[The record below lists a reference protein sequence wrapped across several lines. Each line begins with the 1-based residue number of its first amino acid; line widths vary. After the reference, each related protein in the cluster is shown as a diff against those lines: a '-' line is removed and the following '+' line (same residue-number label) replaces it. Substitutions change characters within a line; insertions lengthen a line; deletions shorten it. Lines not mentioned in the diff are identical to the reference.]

1 MITLDT
7 RFRDAARH
15 ARIELGGA
23 VEPFAHLP
31 YAKELTVKRAG
42 LKAYFEAI
50 RTDGARIDHIVQAPS
65 PRSYRTTSR
74 RRISIQRGKLFLT
87 HGDGNNPGQASLL
100 EPPHHARIYTLME
113 SLLQEI
119 HPQVQEIINHVIVR
133 GTYDEFVLIINVKG
147 LDAYIVR
154 TIRRVCESVQSSIPE
169 VQHAWIYHDPKG
181 SRFYLELERPATGVN
196 AKKLFGHAAWRQ
208 VVADITYQVGV
219 FSFSQINLE
228 MMPSLV
234 SVVAEHAGVTQ
245 DDVVYDLYS
254 GYGLFGAA
262 HATAARQV
270 VAVDA
275 DETTVDNA
283 RYNIKR
289 AGGHVTAIRQVFRD
303 ADDITSLWKTCN
315 KILRPQSLAA
325 PSVVILDP
333 PRSGTPAGMIREISR
348 TIEPRR
354 VVEVFC
360 GPDELA
366 RSIREWKSAGYQL
379 QRITPLDLF
388 PGTFG
393 MEMVASWERVDEAN
407 EPSPEPKR
415 TPRGNARPYGRSNNR
430 RS

>member
-1 MITLDT
+1 VITLDT
-7 RFRDAARH
+7 RFRDAARA
-15 ARIELGGA
+15 ARTELGGA

-31 YAKELTVKRAG
+31 YAKELAVKRTG
-42 LKAYFEAI
+42 LKAFFDSI

-74 RRISIQRGKLFLT
+74 RRVSIQRGKLFLT

-100 EPPHHARIYTLME
+100 EPPPHARIYALME

-133 GTYDEFVLIINVKG
+133 GTYSEFVLIINIKG
-147 LDAYIVR
+147 MDAYIVR
-154 TIRRVCESVQSSIPE
+154 TVRRVCEQVQAQIPE
-169 VQHAWIYHDPKG
+169 VQHAWMYHDPKG
-181 SRFYLELERPATGVN
+181 TRFYLELERPATGVN

-208 VVADITYQVGV
+208 VVDDITYQVGV

-228 MMPSLV
+228 MMSSLV
-234 SVVAEHAGVTQ
+234 AVVADHARLSSN
-245 DDVVYDLYS
+245 DVLYDLYS

-262 HATAARQV
+262 LASKVKQV
-270 VAVDA
+270 IAVDA
-275 DETTVDNA
+275 DEATVDNA
-283 RYNIKR
+283 RYNVKR
-289 AGGHVTAIRQVFRD
+289 AGGHVTALRQVFRD
-303 ADDITSLWKTCN
+303 ADDITTLWKTCA
-315 KILRPQSLAA
+315 KILRPASLASPA
-325 PSVVILDP
+325 VVILDP
-333 PRSGTPAGMIREISR
+333 PRSATPAGMIREISR
-348 TIEPRR
+348 TIQPER

-366 RSIREWKSAGYQL
+366 RSIREWKSAGYQIE
-379 QRITPLDLF
+379 RITPLDLF

-393 MEMVASWERVDEAN
+393 MEIVASWTRTEPVS
-407 EPSPEPKR
+407 EPSPEPMR

>member
-7 RFRDAARH
+7 RFRDAARQV
-15 ARIELGGA
+15 RIELGGA

-31 YAKELTVKRAG
+31 YSKELTVKKAG
-42 LKAYFEAI
+42 LNAFFEGI
-50 RTDGARIDHIVQAPS
+50 RTDGAKIDRLAEAPS

-74 RRISIQRGKLFLT
+74 RRVSIQRGKLFLT

-100 EPPHHARIYTLME
+100 EPPHHASIYTLME
-113 SLLQEI
+113 SLLQQI
-119 HPQVQEIINHVIVR
+119 HPQVQEIVNHVIVR
-133 GTYDEFVLIINVKG
+133 GTYAEFVVIINVKG
-147 LDAYIVR
+147 MDAYIVR
-154 TIRRVCESVQSSIPE
+154 TIRRVCEQVQAQIPE
-169 VQHAWIYHDPKG
+169 VQHAWMYHDPKG
-181 SRFYLELERPATGVN
+181 TRFYLELERPATGVN

-208 VVADITYQVGV
+208 VVSGITYQVGV

-228 MMPSLV
+228 MMAQLV
-234 SVVAEHAGVTQ
+234 ETVSSHAELAN
-245 DDVVYDLYS
+245 DDVLYDLYS

-262 HATAARQV
+262 LSSQTKHV

-303 ADDITSLWKTCN
+303 ADDIASLWKTCT
-315 KILRPQSLAA
+315 KIMRPQMIASS
-325 PSVVILDP
+325 SVVTLDP

-348 TIEPRR
+348 TIKPRR
-354 VVEVFC
+354 VVQVFC

-393 MEMVASWERVDEAN
+393 IEIVASWEQADEPN
-407 EPSPEPKR
+407 EPSPAPTR
-415 TPRGNARPYGRSNNR
+415 TPRGNARPYGRSNYR

>member
-7 RFRDAARH
+7 RFRDAARM

-31 YAKELTVKRAG
+31 YSKELTVKRSG
-42 LKAYFEAI
+42 LKAFFESL
-50 RTDGARIDHIVQAPS
+50 RLDGAPVDAIVQAPS
-65 PRSYRTTSR
+65 ARSYRTTSR
-74 RRISIQRGKLFLT
+74 RRISINRGHLQLT

-100 EPPHHARIYTLME
+100 EPPYHARIYTLLE
-113 SLLQEI
+113 TLLQEI
-119 HPQVQEIINHVIVR
+119 HPQVKEIINHVIIR
-133 GTYDEFVLIINVKG
+133 GTYDEFVVIVNVKG
-147 LDAYIVR
+147 MDAYIVR
-154 TIRRVCESVQSSIPE
+154 TIRRVCEQVQTSIPE
-169 VQHAWIYHDPKG
+169 VQHAWMYHDPKG

-208 VVADITYQVGV
+208 IIDDITYQVGV
-219 FSFSQINLE
+219 FSFSQINLA
-228 MMPSLV
+228 MMSQLV
-234 SVVAEHAGVTQ
+234 DVVSQHAGVTA
-245 DDVVYDLYS
+245 DDVLYDLYS

-262 HATAARQV
+262 LSGKVRQV

-283 RYNIKR
+283 RYNVKR

-303 ADDITSLWKTCN
+303 ADDVAAMWKTCG
-315 KILRPQSLAA
+315 KALRPQSLAA

-333 PRSGTPAGMIREISR
+333 PRSGTPQGFIREVAK
-348 TIEPRR
+348 TIQPHR
-354 VVEVFC
+354 VVQVFC
-360 GPDELA
+360 GPDELP
-366 RSIREWKSAGYQL
+366 RSIKEWKSAGYQL
-379 QRITPLDLF
+379 ERITPLDLF

-393 MEMVASWERVDEAN
+393 MEIVASWERIDEVN

-415 TPRGNARPYGRSNNR
+415 MPRGNARPYGRSNNR

>member
-1 MITLDT
+1 VITLDT
-7 RFRDAARH
+7 RFRDAARS

-31 YAKELTVKRAG
+31 YSKETSVKRAG
-42 LKAYFEAI
+42 LKAFLEAV
-50 RTDGARIDHIVQAPS
+50 RLDGARVDPIVQATS

-74 RRISIQRGKLFLT
+74 RRVYINRGKLQLN

-100 EPPHHARIYTLME
+100 EPPHHAAIYTLLE

-133 GTYDEFVLIINVKG
+133 GTYDEFVLIVNVKG
-147 LDAYIVR
+147 MDAYIVR
-154 TIRRVCESVQSSIPE
+154 TIRRVCEQVQASIPE
-169 VQHAWIYHDPKG
+169 VQHAWMYHDPKG

-208 VVADITYQVGV
+208 VVNDITYQVGV

-228 MMPSLV
+228 MMPALMAT
-234 SVVAEHAGVTQ
+234 VADHAGVTQ
-245 DDVVYDLYS
+245 NDILFDLYS

-262 HATAARQV
+262 LAKSAKQV

-289 AGGHVTAIRQVFRD
+289 AGGNVTAIRQVFRD

-315 KILRPQSLAA
+315 KILRANTLESPA
-325 PSVVILDP
+325 VVVLDP

-348 TIEPRR
+348 TIQPHT

-379 QRITPLDLF
+379 ERITPLDLF

-393 MEMVASWERVDEAN
+393 MEIVASWSMADEST
-407 EPSPEPKR
+407 EPSPEPRR
-415 TPRGNARPYGRSNNR
+415 TPRGNARPYGRSNYR